1 MHSKEEIE
9 PEFME
14 DLRVS
19 GYSPLLPPQII
30 QEELPMVRFS
40 FLSFR
45 GTQKISAHGYFSN
58 IFLSSFS

>member
-1 MHSKEEIE
+1 MSPSSTQTISAPTSRPESPVPLMHSKEQIE

-30 QEELPMVRFS
+30 QEELPMVS
-40 FLSFR
+40 
-45 GTQKISAHGYFSN
+45 
-58 IFLSSFS
+58 